1 MCCSFWKDSHVMFI
15 TGKLMFTQK
24 IHIFSSNFLSS
35 KKTRQLL
42 TVVVDL
48 EQLLFPLK
56 RMNFNLYKVWW
67 WWEDRLGSGGQ
78 QWAGH
83 SLLILWLHFV
93 GLVLDHSLSTV
104 GELLYLSGTWFIKFQ
119 NLHSFIPCSLSLSPK
134 THCELEEVSKSKSK
148 LKIVIEKKR
157 GLIRQNQSVC
167 RGRKHLLH
175 FGGVK

>member
-1 MCCSFWKDSHVMFI
+1 M
-15 TGKLMFTQK
+15 L
-24 IHIFSSNFLSS
+24 
-35 KKTRQLL
+35 QLL
-42 TVVVDL
+42 VGLPCYVHHWKTDFYPKSSYFLFKFLVQQENKAVLTVAVDL
-48 EQLLFPLK
+48 EQLLSPLK

-134 THCELEEVSKSKSK
+134 THCELEEASKRKSK
-148 LKIVIEKKR
+148 LKIVIEKKS
-157 GLIRQNQSVC
+157 GLIMQNQSVC
-167 RGRKHLLH
+167 RSRKHSLH
-175 FGGVK
+175 VRK